1 MSTLSDPQLQCR
13 AKELTSRFETD
24 KTKIPLAPAGRLTGH
39 MVVSMRPYPRESLE
53 LVRSIT
59 RPYLLAHGEPIAW
72 GEEGARSLGIEDL
85 DGTRPDYGEASE
97 IREGEIAVYWV
108 SS

>member
-1 MSTLSDPQLQCR
+1 
-13 AKELTSRFETD
+13 
-24 KTKIPLAPAGRLTGH
+24 
-39 MVVSMRPYPRESLE
+39 MVVSMRPYPQESLE

>member
-1 MSTLSDPQLQCR
+1 
-13 AKELTSRFETD
+13 
-24 KTKIPLAPAGRLTGH
+24 
-39 MVVSMRPYPRESLE
+39 MRPYPRESLE

-85 DGTRPDYGEASE
+85 DGTRPDYGEPSE

-108 SS
+108 SMMFSSCSRMLETDSPCDRSGLRSDSSTCCTRFESP